1 MELMDEIKDDADK
14 VFNDSEKMKEVV
26 KDSGLVIEL
35 LKQKDVFDLTVEVE
49 GKEVILVRPLES

>member
-1 MELMDEIKDDADK
+1 MDEIKDDADK